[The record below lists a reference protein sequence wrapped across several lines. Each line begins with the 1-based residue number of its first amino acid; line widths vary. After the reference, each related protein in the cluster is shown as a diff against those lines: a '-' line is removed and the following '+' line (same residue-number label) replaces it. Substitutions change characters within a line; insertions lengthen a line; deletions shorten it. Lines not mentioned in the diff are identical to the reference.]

1 MTTSPVF
8 LPGKSHGQRSLV
20 GYHRWGHKESDQT
33 TRFKKKN
40 TQFPPTALQGRHCSS
55 HPSHKA
61 QTQKGAGTDSKSH
74 SRSRAWGFLARLA
87 RPQSLPS
94 SCLWAAQLCMC
105 AFPSLVP
112 HSLVYNAGLED
123 DASVSVV
130 TWFCLPRMTGH

>member
-1 MTTSPVF
+1 MTTYPVF
-8 LPGKSHGQRSLV
+8 LPGKSHGQRSLL

-33 TRFKKKN
+33 TRFKKKILN
-40 TQFPPTALQGRHCSS
+40 FLQQPCKADIVHLTLLTRRRLRKGLALTQSHTAGQEPG
-55 HPSHKA
+55 
-61 QTQKGAGTDSKSH
+61 DSLPGWPDP
-74 SRSRAWGFLARLA
+74 RA
-87 RPQSLPS
+87 LPS

-130 TWFCLPRMTGH
+130 TRFCLPRMTGH